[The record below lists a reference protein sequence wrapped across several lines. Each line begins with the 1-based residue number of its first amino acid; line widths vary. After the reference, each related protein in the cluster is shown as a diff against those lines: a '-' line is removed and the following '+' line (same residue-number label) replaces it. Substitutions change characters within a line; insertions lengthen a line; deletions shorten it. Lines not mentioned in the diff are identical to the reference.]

1 MLWLLRDRVAW
12 EYSDDDDRFSGTAK
26 SSPVHVDFI
35 FRIMPKRTRSPPTIG
50 AAAVPSQTISGN
62 DNLSA
67 SVVVVGGSDG
77 AIVIASPD
85 DVDVHHAQHGIVS
98 EAPHVIESNVQA
110 VGCEAAVQPFVPV
123 SPSKNRERFMTNCQ
137 PLRVCCD
144 LNKVGLSAAG
154 VRFSFQAVVFVVF
167 PASEKPDRRHVMLVD
182 AFGSTGL
189 TVWGAHVPLFTA
201 ATVGTVAKFTK
212 LGMVVHNGKK
222 ALSMGKDT
230 TVVFVPSSVIT
241 DESKWWNA
249 LVMQPPLRIIDVHGC
264 DDNLVVNVAGIVGML
279 STETKKVRSDN
290 KDLMNLRLTDRTGFI
305 DIRSWNHCEGEFS
318 KFLEKP
324 LLFQRL
330 RVTSFAGTKILVLLE
345 GNATNILPEFENK
358 ADLVQYW
365 NE

>member
-1 MLWLLRDRVAW
+1 VWHFRHRVSG

-26 SSPVHVDFI
+26 SSPVHVVFI
-35 FRIMPKRTRSPPTIG
+35 LRIMPKMIRPPPTTD
-50 AAAVPSQTISGN
+50 AAAVPSQEISGN

-67 SVVVVGGSDG
+67 SAVIVVGSHD
-77 AIVIASPD
+77 AIVNASSA
-85 DVDVHHAQHGIVS
+85 DVDVHHAQFGIVS
-98 EAPHVIESNVQA
+98 EAPHVIEPNVEV
-110 VGCEAAVQPFVPV
+110 VGGEAAVQSLVPV
-123 SPSKNRERFMTNCQ
+123 SPSKNRERFMINCQ

-154 VRFSFQAVVFVVF
+154 VRFSFQAVVFVVY

-230 TVVFVPSSVIT
+230 TVVFVPSSVST
-241 DESKWWNA
+241 DESKWWHA
-249 LVMQPPLRIIDVHGC
+249 LMMQPPLRIIDVHGC
-264 DDNLVVNVAGIVGML
+264 DDNVVVNVAGIVGML

-330 RVTSFAGTKILVLLE
+330 RVTSFAGTKILELLE

-358 ADLVQYW
+358 ADLVSYW